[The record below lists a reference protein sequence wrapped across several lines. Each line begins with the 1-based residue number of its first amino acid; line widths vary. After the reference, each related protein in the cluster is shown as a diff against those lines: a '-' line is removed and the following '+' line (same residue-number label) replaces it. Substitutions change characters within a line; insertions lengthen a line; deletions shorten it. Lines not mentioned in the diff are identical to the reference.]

1 MENLSPEI
9 WAVTVQEHP
18 DVERRCRHDHDA
30 PEPPRPGQVLRAIG
44 LVVAA
49 HLVLVAAVLLLL
61 QSFGIR

>member
-9 WAVTVQEHP
+9 WVETVQEHP
-18 DVERRCRHDHDA
+18 DAERHCRRDHDA
-30 PEPPRPGQVLRAIG
+30 PGPPRPGEVLRDIG